1 MEHHMQKNSNFDM
14 IFSEIVCIKGESKQ
28 CSSYSKH
35 ATTSAGPVAS
45 CPRKSPPAVPGNH
58 PPSLPQGTP
67 LTTLSALYPNRMPS
81 PGIE

>member
-14 IFSEIVCIKGESKQ
+14 IFSEIVCIKGENKQ

-45 CPRKSPPAVPGNH
+45 CPRKSPLADP
-58 PPSLPQGTP
+58 
-67 LTTLSALYPNRMPS
+67 
-81 PGIE
+81 

>member
-45 CPRKSPPAVPGNH
+45 CPRKSPPLPAPRDLINH
-58 PPSLPQGTP
+58 TECIIPQQNAQP
-67 LTTLSALYPNRMPS
+67 WN
-81 PGIE
+81 